1 MRQVGK
7 PSGAQ
12 EQRAANYWKNRAILY
27 RWAVRIKTKDGGRQ
41 LVHSPPMI
49 TPNRHLM
56 FTLTTDFAIVR
67 PPGSE
72 MGLEPNYIIIDG
84 QNFSKA
90 KLALD
95 NHVYKNCQIDDCD
108 LYYSGG
114 QYELLDTHI
123 TNSRLI
129 LNHPAKGIYNALQ
142 IFKMKSPGSRIVFE

>member
-1 MRQVGK
+1 MGRADQDERWGRAM
-7 PSGAQ
+7 GAF
-12 EQRAANYWKNRAILY
+12 
-27 RWAVRIKTKDGGRQ
+27 VSKDYDKSIPCVYADDR
-41 LVHSPPMI
+41 LCYSPP
-49 TPNRHLM
+49 NAER
-56 FTLTTDFAIVR
+56 R
-67 PPGSE
+67 